1 MSFLTCRFVKQ
12 EHAAE
17 IYENFPMGT
26 FVIHIEARS
35 TSSLFYE
42 ILQGNHDDMF
52 FINPSTGVIITKR
65 PLDYE
70 LNKFYNLTVE
80 TTNMVSTV
88 ILVYFSSKIVNVN
101 SIANCR
107 LFQAGAKAQCN
118 VIVHVLDQN
127 DNPPEFLQEFFVG
140 SVSESASIGSLVL
153 TNESSPLVIKAE
165 DKDSELN
172 ALLHYDIVESMPR
185 KFFRIDSST
194 GAIRTVMNLD
204 HEAQPEF
211 DFHVKVSDLGKPR
224 LSSETMAQVKIVVTD
239 VNDCPP
245 VFHESEYNAT
255 LLLPTYQNVAVTTV
269 SAADPDSAEKTSLR
283 YDIIDGNDGNVFA
296 VNPKSGIVT
305 VLDARTMKP
314 FYRLHLRVSD
324 GTFSTVTHVNIKVE
338 RSENSGLAFH
348 KDIYYGT
355 ILENSTKITTV
366 VVVNVLGSALNEH
379 LVFSILNPTD
389 MFNIGHTSG
398 AVRTT
403 GKRFDR
409 EEKDSYELIVEV
421 RFEIITFKMKK

>member
-1 MSFLTCRFVKQ
+1 
-12 EHAAE
+12 
-17 IYENFPMGT
+17 MGT

-35 TSSLFYE
+35 TSSLFFE
-42 ILQGNHDDMF
+42 ILKGNQDDMF
-52 FINPSTGVIITKR
+52 FINPSTGVVITKR

-80 TTNMVSTV
+80 TTNMVRNTFF
-88 ILVYFSSKIVNVN
+88 IFYWKPFLRKLIKWARLVAFLTYVCVN
-101 SIANCR
+101 
-107 LFQAGAKAQCN
+107 QAGAKAQCN

-127 DNPPEFLQEFFVG
+127 DNPPEFLQEFFLG

-165 DKDSELN
+165 DRDSELN
-172 ALLHYDIVESMPR
+172 ALLHYDIVETLPR

-224 LSSETMAQVKIVVTD
+224 LSSETMARVKIMVTD

-245 VFHESEYNAT
+245 VFLESEYNAT

-269 SAADPDSAEKTSLR
+269 SAVDPDSAEKTSLR
-283 YDIIDGNDGNVFA
+283 YDIIEGNDANVFA

-305 VLDARTMKP
+305 VLDARNMKS

-324 GTFSTVTHVNIKVE
+324 GTFSTVTHVNIQVE

-348 KDIYYGT
+348 KDVYYGT

-389 MFNIGHTSG
+389 MFSIGHTSG

-409 EEKDSYELIVEV
+409 EEKDSYELIIEV
-421 RFEIITFKMKK
+421 SWHC